1 MSVPKELKYI
11 VPTLNKSSTTLTD
24 CFCVVG
30 CNSNTSDDE
39 DNLIFGSTTPIGC
52 TYDGIN
58 FFFCQL

>member
-11 VPTLNKSSTTLTD
+11 IPILNKSATTLTD

-52 TYDGIN
+52 TYD
-58 FFFCQL
+58 